1 MSNEIIYSAV
11 GLGLISCFIFLVRH
25 HFSIRGTRD
34 GVSTCE
40 KDIKGVQ
47 NDVRALLVCSRGMA
61 SRVDKQQMHLQKIAQ
76 RQDKMEFQ
84 SPSRSHYG
92 QASAMARKGASAD
105 ELMSYFGVSRGE
117 AELIIHLNRLQ
128 RNVVVG
134 AQKPSVAVNHQAA
147 THQVPQTISQAVH
160 H

>member
-1 MSNEIIYSAV
+1 MIHEIIYAAA
-11 GLGLISCFIFLVRH
+11 GLSLISCFIFLVRH
-25 HFSIRGTRD
+25 HFSIRRVREA
-34 GVSTCE
+34 VSTCE
-40 KDIKGVQ
+40 KDIKGAQ

-61 SRVDKQQMHLQKIAQ
+61 NRVDKQQVQLQKIAQ

-84 SPSRSHYG
+84 NPSRSHYG
-92 QASAMARKGASAD
+92 QASAMARKGANPD

-134 AQKPSVAVNHQAA
+134 GQKPTITVNPQAHQAVNHQ
-147 THQVPQTISQAVH
+147 VSQAVH
-160 H
+160 